1 MGRASKGTEEV
12 EAILGTKT
20 EAIKNSYYASL
31 GKRIVF
37 PAWLWYYVEAKA
49 FFYHMSL
56 SAYLLML
63 VQREMEANNDTVNP
77 FDGEFMK
84 MVMSVTQA
92 KEIREVMNDK
102 VSSSYWVEN
111 PEAGRIELKI
121 AWKDEAYSKR
131 MGFINLLSEKGW
143 IYNPQYRCWFSQRHK
158 ENKIHSEDIG
168 LAVSVIN
175 AIEKRNQLTEAK
187 GD

>member
-1 MGRASKGTEEV
+1 
-12 EAILGTKT
+12 
-20 EAIKNSYYASL
+20 
-31 GKRIVF
+31 
-37 PAWLWYYVEAKA
+37 
-49 FFYHMSL
+49 
-56 SAYLLML
+56 
-63 VQREMEANNDTVNP
+63 MEANNIELKKYIEAGFFDRLRDSHRTGVPDTVNP